1 MTETS
6 AATASHIDVGGHA
19 TYHEV
24 VGAGEPLVLLHG
36 GLCSIE
42 TMRPQIAGL
51 ASSFRVH
58 APERPAH
65 GRTADREGPM
75 TYTGGVRDTLG
86 YLDSVGIDR
95 AHVVGYSDG
104 AIIGL
109 MLAIE
114 HPDRVR
120 TLVSISGNLDTT
132 AYVPHDESQPGP
144 EPGSSGDVIG
154 RLKTEYAALSPD
166 GPGHLDAMLEKLGLM
181 WRDEPNIDPGEL
193 SRITAPTLVMAGDH
207 DAVRTEHTIAIAAGI
222 PGAQLC
228 IVPGTTHMLMEEKP
242 ELVTELVRAFLIEH
256 SLVEQSLVNQRA
268 D

>member
-1 MTETS
+1 MTHTS
-6 AATASHIDVGGHA
+6 ATTTSYVDVGGHA

-42 TMRPQIAGL
+42 TMRPQISGL

-65 GRTADREGPM
+65 GRTADREGPL
-75 TYTGGVRDTLG
+75 TYAGGVVDTLG
-86 YLDSVGIDR
+86 YLDAVGIDR
-95 AHVVGYSDG
+95 AHVVGFSDG

-109 MLAIE
+109 LLGMD
-114 HPDRVR
+114 HPDRLR
-120 TLVSISGNLDTT
+120 SLVSISGNLDTT
-132 AYVPHDESQPGP
+132 AYAPHDESAPEP

-154 RLKTEYAALSPD
+154 RLKAEYAALSPD
-166 GPGHLDAMLEKLGLM
+166 GAGHLEVMLEKLGRM
-181 WRDEPNIDPGEL
+181 WRDEPDIDASEL
-193 SRITAPTLVMAGDH
+193 SRITAPTLVMAGDR
-207 DAVRTEHTIAIAAGI
+207 DSIRTDHTLSIAAGI

-242 ELVTELVRAFLIEH
+242 ELVTELLRDFLVSQQH
-256 SLVEQSLVNQRA
+256 RWSRKA
-268 D
+268 R